1 MMRVAVRVRVV
12 VSGLALGFG
21 LSCGRF
27 ACTVFAATEKCEVV
41 GFEMEA
47 LGGQLFEVATAAGEF
62 KDAAACVAVKV
73 VVVALACELIAR
85 ALARDVNG
93 QHFVGVDQ

>member
-1 MMRVAVRVRVV
+1 
-12 VSGLALGFG
+12 
-21 LSCGRF
+21 
-27 ACTVFAATEKCEVV
+27 
-41 GFEMEA
+41 MEA